1 MTFVSQLV
9 AGFIATIM
17 SLFGLA
23 APLDNNGVHSQGPAA
38 HVANATTGES
48 APAAQPGEELSPQK
62 AVERELFLVTE
73 ELGHEFMTIRFEGT
87 TTAHIIFLESYNPDT
102 DQPAVDRMMKSL
114 ADNGFERVDAVV

>member
-1 MTFVSQLV
+1 MTFVNQLV
-9 AGFIATIM
+9 AGFIATVM

-23 APLDNNGVHSQGPAA
+23 APLDSNGVHSQAPTA
-38 HVANATTGES
+38 HVANATAGDN
-48 APAAQPGEELSPQK
+48 APSAQPGEELSPQK

-87 TTAHIIFLESYNPDT
+87 TTAHIIFLESYNPET

-114 ADNGFERVDAVV
+114 ADNGFVRVDAVA